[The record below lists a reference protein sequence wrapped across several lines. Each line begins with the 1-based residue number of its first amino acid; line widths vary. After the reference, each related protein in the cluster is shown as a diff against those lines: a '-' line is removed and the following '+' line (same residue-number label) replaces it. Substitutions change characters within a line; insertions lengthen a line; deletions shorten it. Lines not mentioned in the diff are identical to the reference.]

1 MNQKKAIT
9 SMSALAQPIR
19 FAAMVTLSRPG
30 AAGMSVSELA
40 TAVGG
45 ILHNSMSVHLAVLA
59 RAGLVKSVKNGR
71 ETIYRANRAVL
82 GELGSLLVE
91 LSGST
96 ESAE

>member
-1 MNQKKAIT
+1 MNQKKAIV

-19 FAAMVTLSRPG
+19 FAAMVALTRPG
-30 AAGMSVSELA
+30 TAGMSVGDLA
-40 TAVGG
+40 TTVGG

-59 RAGLVKSVKNGR
+59 RAGLVKSAKNGR

-91 LSGST
+91 LSGT
-96 ESAE
+96 GESAE